1 MRLPLYSDYVRQT
14 VFMTTDE
21 GSGLGFAVVLVSDLY
36 PTCETIRHILT
47 AKLECLLGEM
57 FQSTDSWPTPELVRT
72 FHVQN
77 TRDPVSRLHQLPL
90 RKF

>member
-14 VFMTTDE
+14 VFMTTYE
-21 GSGLGFAVVLVSDLY
+21 GSGLGFAVVLVYLY
-36 PTCETIRHILT
+36 PTCETILT
-47 AKLECLLGEM
+47 VKLECLLGEM